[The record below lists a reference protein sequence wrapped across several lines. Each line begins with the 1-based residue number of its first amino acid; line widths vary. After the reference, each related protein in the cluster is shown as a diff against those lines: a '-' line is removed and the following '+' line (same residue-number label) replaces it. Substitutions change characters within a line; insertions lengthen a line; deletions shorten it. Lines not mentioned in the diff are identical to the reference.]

1 MGDCVEILNEQ
12 YLEQPKQGDAGIDLI
27 ARDDPEFITDK
38 DGDVLFLEYN
48 TGVRIAPSSNSMHG
62 LVFPRSSISKYHLS
76 LCNSVAVIDSSY
88 RGEIKLRFRRLKEM
102 GNFYQKGDK
111 IGQLIFFSPCI
122 PELIF
127 VDKFENKT
135 TLRGEKGFGST
146 GR

>member
-1 MGDCVEILNEQ
+1 
-12 YLEQPKQGDAGIDLI
+12 
-27 ARDDPEFITDK
+27 
-38 DGDVLFLEYN
+38 
-48 TGVRIAPSSNSMHG
+48 MHG

-111 IGQLIFFSPCI
+111 IGQLIFFSPCV